1 VAGLNLDINLNQATF
16 SVVELVFPALDIIRR
31 ASHAGPATWS

>member
-1 VAGLNLDINLNQATF
+1 MREAGWNLDINSNQATF

-31 ASHAGPATWS
+31 TGHAGAAT